1 VLGDDSA
8 VVALVAQL
16 FARLDAQPTPLA
28 GRRFNRA
35 LEQRV
40 RLFQQQNTLVD
51 DGVVGVQTLL
61 KLNEQLAIDVN
72 AAQARQQLQ
81 AAAENGLNQ

>member
-1 VLGDDSA
+1 M
-8 VVALVAQL
+8 
-16 FARLDAQPTPLA
+16 
-28 GRRFNRA
+28 
-35 LEQRV
+35 

-61 KLNEQLAIDVN
+61 KLNEQLAIDVT